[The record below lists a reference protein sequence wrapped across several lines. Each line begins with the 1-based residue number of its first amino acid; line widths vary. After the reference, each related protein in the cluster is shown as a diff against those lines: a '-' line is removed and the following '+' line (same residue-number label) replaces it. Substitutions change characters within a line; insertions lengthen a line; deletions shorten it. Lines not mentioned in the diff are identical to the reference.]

1 MRLCSLT
8 CAAPDRGLTLR
19 FGPRVQPEPRH
30 ASPAGC
36 DSAGMSEPVTYAS
49 YLRIGE
55 LLALQQEPRAH
66 DELLFVV
73 LHQSHELWFKLLLHE
88 LDDAVALVDADRF
101 PEAETRLRRMVT
113 IIRQLVAQWDV
124 LGTMTPSGYL
134 AFRHVLEGGSGF
146 QSVQWREVEFAS
158 GRKEP
163 GYVDSSWLSEG
174 ERAALRAR
182 LDAPSLADAFD
193 AALHRHGVVDVGEVL
208 RARPDLAL
216 LTMLAESLLDYD
228 EAIGHWRHR
237 HVLAVERQIGL
248 KPGTGGS
255 SGAAYLRSTLTHRF
269 FPSLWEAR
277 TNL

>member
-1 MRLCSLT
+1 M
-8 CAAPDRGLTLR
+8 A
-19 FGPRVQPEPRH
+19 
-30 ASPAGC
+30 
-36 DSAGMSEPVTYAS
+36 EPVTYAS

-73 LHQSHELWFKLLLHE
+73 LHQSHELWFKLMLHE
-88 LDDAVALVDADRF
+88 LDDAVALVAADRF

-113 IIRQLVAQWDV
+113 IMRQLVAQWDV

-146 QSVQWREVEFAS
+146 QSSQWREVEFAS
-158 GRKEP
+158 GRKDP
-163 GYVDSSWLSEG
+163 GYVDSAWLSPH
-174 ERAALRAR
+174 EREALQAR
-182 LDAPSLADAFD
+182 LDAPTLADVFE
-193 AALHRHGVVDVGEVL
+193 AALRRHGVEDVGEVL
-208 RARPDLAL
+208 RGRADLAL

-248 KPGTGGS
+248 KSGTGGS

-269 FPSLWEAR
+269 FPTLWEAR
-277 TNL
+277 TTL

>member
-1 MRLCSLT
+1 MT
-8 CAAPDRGLTLR
+8 A
-19 FGPRVQPEPRH
+19 
-30 ASPAGC
+30 
-36 DSAGMSEPVTYAS
+36 PVTYSS

-88 LDDAVALVDADRF
+88 LDDAVALVAADRF

-113 IIRQLVAQWDV
+113 VMRQLVAQWDV

-146 QSVQWREVEFAS
+146 QSAQWREVEFAS
-158 GRKEP
+158 GRKDP
-163 GYVDSSWLSEG
+163 SYVQSPWLSDG
-174 ERAALRAR
+174 ERAGLQAR
-182 LDAPSLADAFD
+182 LDAASLADVFGE
-193 AALHRHGVVDVGEVL
+193 ALVRHGVGDVVDVL
-208 RARPDLAL
+208 RGRPDLAL
-216 LTMLAESLLDYD
+216 LTMLCESLLDYD
-228 EAIGHWRHR
+228 EAVGHWRHR

-248 KPGTGGS
+248 KTGTGGS

-269 FPSLWEAR
+269 FPALWEAR
-277 TNL
+277 TRL